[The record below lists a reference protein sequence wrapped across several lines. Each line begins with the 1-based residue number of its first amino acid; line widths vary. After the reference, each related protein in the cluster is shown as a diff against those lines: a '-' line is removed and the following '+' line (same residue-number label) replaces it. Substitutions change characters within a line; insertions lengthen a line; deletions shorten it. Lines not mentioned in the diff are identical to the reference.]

1 MARRIAIPHDKMAL
15 RIVGPYDEYLAARI
29 QRLDM
34 PTNMPT
40 TNIQELGNPHLAGQT
55 TDIPEVTSTFQAM
68 DVSIKVFATLT
79 GNDPASYPVNGVDI
93 TDLGEVDLIGVVKDK
108 SIADYVKSIHIQR
121 AQVTGFTFT
130 YSVDGESTEEY
141 TVSGREKRWFRHDI
155 VVEALSAIAS
165 PVSLTY
171 DPSAMKNGEYCLSVI
186 LDGDYLTEVTGAPA
200 SGEYQYT
207 PGPANQVSF
216 SPLGTRIVVV
226 YHYNT
231 GLNLW
236 SNVSDTTIPA
246 AVRGKNVPV
255 RITASGVTTAIDR
268 VQSVTIRGTFPNT
281 VVKEMGNLSVV
292 GTVVQVPEVTGD
304 ISVLDTDLEL
314 IALFATGDLSNAD
327 VEYRTCEFTAS
338 GISLEVQ
345 IQEPSEGCSI
355 PAPTVLKAVYIP
367 QLTLTSEGHTTN
379 VGGNATQTF
388 AFKSTNAICVVYS
401 GAYTG
406 ILPSGILV

>member
-15 RIVGPYDEYLAARI
+15 RVVGPYDEYLAARI

-40 TNIQELGNPHLAGQT
+40 TNVQELGNPLLAGVT
-55 TDIPEVTSTFQAM
+55 TDIPEVTATFQAM
-68 DVSIKVFATLT
+68 DVSVKLFATLT
-79 GNDPASYPVNGVDI
+79 GNDPTAYPANGVSI

-108 SIADYVKSIHIQR
+108 DISDYVKSIHIQR
-121 AQVTGFTFT
+121 GQITGFTFT

-141 TVSGREKRWFRHDI
+141 TVSGNEKRWFRHDI
-155 VVEALSAIAS
+155 VVEAFSAAVS
-165 PVSLTY
+165 PVTLTY
-171 DPSAMKNGEYCLSVI
+171 DPLEMKNGNYCLSVI
-186 LDGDYLTEVTGAPA
+186 LDGDYSEEVSVAA
-200 SGEYQYT
+200 ADGEYLYT
-207 PGPANQVSF
+207 PVVNQVSF

-226 YHYNT
+226 YHFDT
-231 GLNLW
+231 GVNQW
-236 SNVSDTTIPA
+236 TNVDDATIPA

-255 RITASGVTTAIDR
+255 RITASGVATAIDR

-292 GTVVQVPEVTGD
+292 GTTIQVPEVTGD

-314 IALFATGDLSNAD
+314 IALFATGDIANAD
-327 VEYRTCEFTAS
+327 VEYRACEFTAS

-345 IQEPSEGCSI
+345 IQDPSEGCGTV
-355 PAPTVLKAVYIP
+355 APTVLKAVYIP

-388 AFKSTNAICVVYS
+388 AWKSTTAECVVYS
-401 GAYTG
+401 GAYSG
-406 ILPSGILV
+406 SLP

>member
-15 RIVGPYDEYLAARI
+15 RVVGPYDEYLAARI

-40 TNIQELGNPHLAGQT
+40 TNVQELGNPLLAGVT
-55 TDIPEVTSTFQAM
+55 TDIPEVTATFQAM
-68 DVSIKVFATLT
+68 DVSHKLFATLT
-79 GNDPASYPVNGVDI
+79 GNNFLDYPENGVSI

-108 SIADYVKSIHIQR
+108 DISDYVKSIHIHR
-121 AQVTGFTFT
+121 GQVTGFTFT

-141 TVSGREKRWFRHDI
+141 TVSGNEKRWFRHDI
-155 VVEALSAIAS
+155 VVEAFSAVGS
-165 PVSLTY
+165 PATLTY
-171 DPSAMKNGEYCLSVI
+171 DPLVMKNGEYCLSVI
-186 LDGDYLTEVTGAPA
+186 LDGDYLEEVAVA
-200 SGEYQYT
+200 AEDGEYLYT
-207 PGPANQVSF
+207 PVAREVSF

-231 GLNLW
+231 GANLW
-236 SNVSDTTIPA
+236 SDVSDTTIPA

-314 IALFATGDLSNAD
+314 IALFATGDIDNAD
-327 VEYRTCEFTAS
+327 VEYRACEFTAS

-345 IQEPSEGCSI
+345 IQDPAIGCGGT
-355 PAPTVLKAVYIP
+355 AEVLKAVYIP

-388 AFKSTNAICVVYS
+388 AWKSTTAECVVYS

-406 ILPSGILV
+406 TLPT

>member
-40 TNIQELGNPHLAGQT
+40 TNINELGNPHLAGQT
-55 TDIPEVTSTFQAM
+55 TDVPEVTATFQAM

-79 GNDPASYPVNGVDI
+79 GNDPTNYPANGVDI
-93 TDLGEVDLIGVVKDK
+93 IDLGEVDLIGVVKDP
-108 SIADYVKSIHIQR
+108 SIADYVKSIHLQK

-141 TVSGREKRWFRHDI
+141 TVSGSEKRWFKYDI
-155 VVEALSAIAS
+155 VVEAFSAAAS

-171 DPSAMKNGEYCLSVI
+171 DPLAMKNGEYCLSVI
-186 LDGDYLTEVTGAPA
+186 LDGEYLEAVTAAPA
-200 SGEYQYT
+200 SGEYEYT
-207 PGPANQVSF
+207 PGAANQVDF

-226 YHYNT
+226 YHFNT
-231 GLNLW
+231 GVNQW
-236 SNVSDTTIPA
+236 SDVDDDTIPA

-255 RITASGVTTAIDR
+255 KITASGVTTAVER

-292 GTVVQVPEVTGD
+292 GTIVQVPEVTGD

-314 IALFATGDLSNAD
+314 IALFATGDIANSD
-327 VEYRTCEFTAS
+327 VEYRSCEFTAS
-338 GISLEVQ
+338 GIALRVE
-345 IQEPSEGCSI
+345 IQDPTEGCGVGV
-355 PAPTVLKAVYIP
+355 PTVLKTVYIP
-367 QLTLTSEGHTTN
+367 LVTLTSEGHTTN

-388 AFKSTNAICVVYS
+388 AFKSTDAMCIVYS
-401 GAYTG
+401 GEYTG
-406 ILPSGILV
+406 SLP